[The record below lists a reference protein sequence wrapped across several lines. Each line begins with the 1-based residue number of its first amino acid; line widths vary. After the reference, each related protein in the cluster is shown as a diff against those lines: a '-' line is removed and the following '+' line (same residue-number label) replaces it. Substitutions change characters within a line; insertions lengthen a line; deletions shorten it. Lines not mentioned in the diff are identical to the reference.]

1 MKCTIPALR
10 STGDPPVTAGNL
22 PAESRPA
29 GRVAQRHRQVANAC
43 QVKHTF
49 LGFCFSDGFV
59 RNQTLGFLNLFSFI
73 FSRFFENFLAALLS
87 EGPFM
92 AAGGSVGRE
101 EEENETK

>member
-1 MKCTIPALR
+1 
-10 STGDPPVTAGNL
+10 
-22 PAESRPA
+22 
-29 GRVAQRHRQVANAC
+29 
-43 QVKHTF
+43 

-59 RNQTLGFLNLFSFI
+59 RNQTLGFLNLFSFV